1 MDEEREESSTP
12 KLLLVED
19 HSGTAEALKRLLR
32 RAGFDVRLAAS
43 VAEACELA
51 KGESFALV
59 ITDLRL
65 SDGTGVDV
73 LQQLRLNSNPRGIV
87 LSGLLED
94 GDEERLT
101 AAGADRIFTKPAD
114 WNLLLEAVSELTAGG

>member
-1 MDEEREESSTP
+1 MDEEKEESSGP

-19 HSGTAEALKRLLR
+19 HSGTGEALKRLLR

-43 VAEACELA
+43 VAEALEFA
-51 KGESFALV
+51 KGESFAVV

-73 LQQLRLNSNPRGIV
+73 LQQLRLNSNPKGIV
-87 LSGLLED
+87 LSGLFEE
-94 GDEERLT
+94 GDEERL
-101 AAGADRIFTKPAD
+101 AAVGADRIFTKPAD
-114 WNLLLEAVSELTAGG
+114 WNRLLEAVSELAGR

>member
-1 MDEEREESSTP
+1 MDEEKEESSAP

-19 HSGTAEALKRLLR
+19 HSGTGEALKRLLR

-43 VAEACELA
+43 VAEALEFA

-65 SDGTGVDV
+65 SDGSGVDV
-73 LQQLRLNSNPRGIV
+73 LRQLRSTCNPRGIV
-87 LSGLLED
+87 LSGLYEE
-94 GDEERLT
+94 GDEERL
-101 AAGADRIFTKPAD
+101 AAVGADRIFTKPAD
-114 WNLLLEAVSELTAGG
+114 WNLLLEAVSELTR